1 MASDA
6 SSAGIGAAGCSGAAA
21 GRAPRSSSAGAQPAS
36 SAASS
41 IACSRR
47 VLAAISSLVV
57 RGRVLPRCAAR
68 SQGLRGDAGSS
79 SRPGGRRR
87 SNAHSVCRAMPAPAA
102 SRQVAAIEREI
113 DAARR
118 SGPLREIVVPPCP
131 ELLTRLQMALA
142 SGEPDLNEVAR
153 IANADVAM
161 AATLIRNANGAAFAA
176 SSPVASA
183 GQAMNRLG
191 LKQSVALMNAFLV
204 RHAIP
209 STTRCSAASGIS
221 RRAAPARSPG
231 SPRSC
236 PVWRSTAHS
245 YGLFCHVGLPVL
257 MQSVR
262 GYAGTLVEARAR
274 KDRSHIETE
283 NANHRT
289 DHAVVGAL
297 TARAW
302 RLAPS
307 VMAAIRLHHSL
318 ESLGSSDTEPEVHT
332 LVAAGPVADYLLAH
346 RAGLSPGTEWEQHG
360 ADACA
365 WLAISGDDL
374 HHWQE
379 TLADIDGEVLTPA

>member
-1 MASDA
+1 MSASA
-6 SSAGIGAAGCSGAAA
+6 
-21 GRAPRSSSAGAQPAS
+21 APR
-36 SAASS
+36 
-41 IACSRR
+41 
-47 VLAAISSLVV
+47 
-57 RGRVLPRCAAR
+57 
-68 SQGLRGDAGSS
+68 
-79 SRPGGRRR
+79 
-87 SNAHSVCRAMPAPAA
+87 H
-102 SRQVAAIEREI
+102 VADIEREI

-131 ELLTRLQMALA
+131 ELLTRLQRAMAEA
-142 SGEPDLNEVAR
+142 EPDLNEVAR

-176 SSPVASA
+176 GAPVASA

-191 LKQSVALMNAFLV
+191 LRQSAALMNGFLA

-209 STTRCSAASGIS
+209 VNHPLLTGFWDQSA
-221 RRAAPARSPG
+221 RRAQATAWVAGQLAGLSPDL
-231 SPRSC
+231 
-236 PVWRSTAHS
+236 AHS

-262 GYAGTLVEARAR
+262 GYAGTMVEARAR
-274 KDRSHIETE
+274 RDRSFIETE

-302 RLAPS
+302 RLAPG

-318 ESLGSSDTEPEVHT
+318 ESLGSGDTEPEVHT
-332 LVAAGPVADYLLAH
+332 LVTAGLVADYLLAQ
-346 RAGLSPGTEWEQHG
+346 RSGLSPEPEWERHG
-360 ADACA
+360 AAACD
-365 WLAISGDDL
+365 WLAISADDL

-379 TLADIDGEVLTPA
+379 TLAEAEALVPA